1 MKKIWSYILL
11 SIVPLISFLGI
22 LWISEIL
29 KTSFSQGD
37 SLSIIQRLIQITGFL
52 LLSSLN
58 IFIIIQSL
66 KFVQERDY
74 FILIIFNFL
83 IYTLLS
89 FFKIPFVS
97 IATYF
102 SLYSPLISGIYLGL
116 IVYTK
121 IKK

>member
-1 MKKIWSYILL
+1 MKKIWNYILL

-22 LWISEIL
+22 LWISEML

-58 IFIIIQSL
+58 VFIIIKSL

-83 IYTLLS
+83 IYILLS
-89 FFKIPFVS
+89 FIKIPFTS

-102 SLYSPLISGIYLGL
+102 SLYLPLISGIYLGL